1 MGSDAL
7 AGFLRLGIFIG
18 GCGLV
23 LAFVQPPGSAEFVL
37 SVCSAA
43 LGGVLVAGVV
53 IASRIFKQRG

>member
-1 MGSDAL
+1 M
-7 AGFLRLGIFIG
+7 GIFVG

-23 LAFVQPPGSAEFVL
+23 LAFIEPPGSAEFVL

-43 LGGVLVAGVV
+43 LGGLLVVGVL